1 MQKQTNEAKNKEFE
15 ELVVEV
21 KVLLKLLK
29 VVEIVVSLQSLL
41 LVIEKEKLA

>member
-1 MQKQTNEAKNKEFE
+1 MQKQTSEAKNKEFE

-21 KVLLKLLK
+21 KS